1 MKLGSGLIVTLLG
14 GTALSVATSAWAQ
27 TESEADAAPSAPAGI
42 SELIIT
48 AQKRASTV
56 QATPI
61 SIAAVGADELR
72 DRGMADL
79 TALVGATPNV
89 SLKNEGPG
97 QTEIELR
104 GMTSSGGNSPTVGFY
119 LDDIPLTAPAGAQ
132 NGKVVIN
139 PTLYDLNRVEILRG
153 PQGTLYG
160 SGSMGGTVR
169 LITNQPDPD
178 EYHASVQSTLSGT
191 EGGGFNHNDNA
202 MINLPLVEGKL
213 ALRVV
218 GTEDHDSGW
227 IARIV
232 AGNY

>member
-1 MKLGSGLIVTLLG
+1 MGFTRTITMAACLGS
-14 GTALSVATSAWAQ
+14 TALSLSFASAAR
-27 TESEADAAPSAPAGI
+27 ADSDEAAPL

-48 AQKRASTV
+48 AQKRSSTV
-56 QATPI
+56 QQTPI
-61 SIAAVGADELR
+61 SISAVGADELEA
-72 DRGMADL
+72 RGMVDFSVLA
-79 TALVGATPNV
+79 AATPNV

-104 GMTSSGGNSPTVGFY
+104 GMAASGGNSPTVGFY

-178 EYHASVQSTLSGT
+178 EYHASAQSTLSGT